1 MPCIVKRFVLD
12 GNQPFKEKFTASSEA
27 LHHTLHDAPAQTFYQ
42 PATSCFMRIFTLLLF
57 LLLSLRTFGQNPGT
71 VAGTVRDRATQE
83 VLPGVSITLEGTE
96 FGTATD
102 AEGRYRLAG
111 VPAGTYNLRAAFVG
125 YDPLLRAN
133 IALSS
138 GNLNT
143 LNLELNTA
151 PQALGEVTVTANRA
165 IRVATAETPLSV
177 QRLTTEE
184 IKSNPGGNFDISR
197 VVQSLPGVG
206 GGGSGGTAGFRNDI
220 IIRGGA
226 PNENVYYLDGIEVP
240 VINHFPTQGSAG
252 GPAGILNVS
261 FIEDVTLSS
270 SAFHARYDNA
280 LSAVLQFRQRDGNAE
295 RIQGNLRT
303 SGTEVAAT
311 LEGPLTKNTTFLASA
326 RRSYLQVLFKLIDLP
341 IRPDFYDFQF
351 KTTTK
356 ISPKTTLTTLGLG
369 AIDHFEIAA
378 PKKSTPTKEF
388 ILRSNPTN
396 DQWNYTLGLNLR
408 RLVENGFV
416 NVALSRTQ
424 QYNGADQFEYGF
436 VGDESRRKLG
446 ARAHDTENK
455 LRADVNKR
463 VGRWQYSYGVVA
475 QLAHYDNKLT
485 NRIRSEVRDSAGR
498 LVSEAYTVRFQTA
511 LDFVRYGAFGQ
522 ATRTFGPESRLT
534 VSAGLRTD
542 GTTALAEGYRL
553 DRTLSPRVSL
563 SYALRPTLNLNASVG
578 RYYKIPPSTLL
589 GFRDEAGNLAN
600 AAGRYIRADHYVAGL
615 EWLPG
620 KATRFTLEGFYKKYA
635 HYPVSVRDG
644 ISLANLGGD
653 FNAIGNEAVTFTGR
667 GRAYGAEGFFQQK
680 LSGKLFAIVSLTA
693 FRSEFSGRDGAYRP
707 TAWDSQFLGSAL
719 LGYQLG
725 RQWELGAKYR
735 LGGGSPYT
743 PYDEAASRA
752 SYQAVGQGVPDF
764 RQLNTRRL
772 GSFQQLDLRLDKKVN
787 LRRLSFDFYVDVQNA
802 LLTKPVAPPTYTFER
817 LPDNSGYRT
826 TDGRALRPD
835 GRNAVPVLLAAGDAL
850 VVPTVGFIIEF

>member
-1 MPCIVKRFVLD
+1 MKI
-12 GNQPFKEKFTASSEA
+12 S
-27 LHHTLHDAPAQTFYQ
+27 
-42 PATSCFMRIFTLLLF
+42 TLLFF
-57 LLLSLRTFGQNPGT
+57 LLLSLRAFGQNPGT

-83 VLPGVSITLEGTE
+83 TLPGVSITLEGTD

-102 AEGRYRLAG
+102 AEGRYRLSG
-111 VPAGTYNLRAAFVG
+111 VPAGPYNLRAAFVG
-125 YDPLLRAN
+125 YDALLRAN
-133 IALSS
+133 ISVSS
-138 GNLNT
+138 GNVNT
-143 LNLELNTA
+143 LNLEINKA
-151 PQALGEVTVTANRA
+151 PQALGEVTVTASRA

-240 VINHFPTQGSAG
+240 VINHFATQGSAG

-270 SAFHARYDNA
+270 SAFQARYDNA

-303 SGTEVAAT
+303 SATEVAAT

-396 DQWNYTLGLNLR
+396 DQWNYTVGLNLR
-408 RLVENGFV
+408 HLVDNGFV
-416 NVALSRTQ
+416 NLALSRTQ
-424 QYNGADQFEYGF
+424 QYNAADQFEYGYL
-436 VGDESRRKLG
+436 GDETRRKLG
-446 ARAHDTENK
+446 ARAHETENK

-463 VGRWQYSYGVVA
+463 VGRWQYSYGVVG
-475 QLAHYDNKLT
+475 QLVHYDNTLV
-485 NRIRSEVRDSAGR
+485 NRLRSEVRDANGTLLSPA
-498 LVSEAYTVRFQTA
+498 VTVRFQTA
-511 LDFVRYGAFGQ
+511 LDFVRYGAFAQ
-522 ATRTFGPESRLT
+522 ATRTFGAASRLT

-542 GTTALAEGYRL
+542 GTSALAEGYRL
-553 DRTLSPRVSL
+553 DRTLSPRASV

-578 RYYKIPPSTLL
+578 RYYKIPPSTIL
-589 GFRDEAGNLAN
+589 GFRDEAGGLAN
-600 AAGRYIRADHYVAGL
+600 RASRYIRADHYVAGL
-615 EWLPG
+615 EYLPG
-620 KATRFTLEGFYKKYA
+620 AATRFTLEGFYKNYA
-635 HYPVSVRDG
+635 NYPVSVRDG

-653 FNAIGNEAVTFTGR
+653 FNALGNEAVTSTGQ
-667 GRAYGAEGFFQQK
+667 GHAYGAEAFFQQK
-680 LSGKLFAIVSLTA
+680 LSGKLFAIVALTA
-693 FRSEFSGRDGAYRP
+693 FRSEFTGRDGVYRP

-725 RQWELGAKYR
+725 RGWELGAKYR
-735 LGGGSPYT
+735 VGGGSPYT

-752 SYQAVGQGVPDF
+752 SYQAVGQGIRDF
-764 RQLNTRRL
+764 RQLNTLRL
-772 GSFQQLDLRLDKKVN
+772 NNFQQLDLRLDKKIS
-787 LRRLSFDFYVDVQNA
+787 LRRLSFDFYIDVQNA
-802 LLTKPVAPPTYTFER
+802 LLTKPVAPPTYAFER
-817 LPDNSGYRT
+817 LADNSGYRT
-826 TDGRALRPD
+826 TDGQALRPD
-835 GRNAVPVLLAAGDAL
+835 GSNAVPILLPAGDAL
-850 VVPTVGFIIEF
+850 VVPTVGFIVEF

>member
-1 MPCIVKRFVLD
+1 
-12 GNQPFKEKFTASSEA
+12 
-27 LHHTLHDAPAQTFYQ
+27 
-42 PATSCFMRIFTLLLF
+42 MRLFTLLLA
-57 LLLSLRTFGQNPGT
+57 LLFVAFSTSAQNVST

-102 AEGRYRLAG
+102 AQGRYRLTG
-111 VPAGTYNLRAAFVG
+111 VPAGSYNLRATFVG
-125 YDPLLRAN
+125 YDPLIRAN
-133 IALSS
+133 IALST
-138 GNLNT
+138 GNVNT
-143 LNLELNTA
+143 LNLELNTV

-240 VINHFPTQGSAG
+240 VINHFSTQGSAG

-270 SAFHARYDNA
+270 SAFQARYDNA
-280 LSAVLQFRQRDGNAE
+280 LSAVLQFRQRDGNSE

-326 RRSYLQVLFKLIDLP
+326 RRSYLQLLFKLIDLP

-356 ISPKTTLTTLGLG
+356 LSDKTTLTTLGLG
-369 AIDHFEIAA
+369 AIDHFEIVA
-378 PKKSTPTKEF
+378 PKNSSPEKEYV
-388 ILRSNPTN
+388 LRSNPTN
-396 DQWNYTLGLNLR
+396 DQWNYTVGVNLR
-408 RLVENGFV
+408 HLVENGFV

-424 QYNGADQFEYGF
+424 LYNSADQFEYGF
-436 VGDESRRKLG
+436 KGQEEYRKLG
-446 ARAHDTENK
+446 ARANEIENK

-463 VGRWQYSYGVVA
+463 VGRWQYSYGAVG
-475 QLAHYDNKLT
+475 QLVHYDNNLF
-485 NRIRSEVRDSAGR
+485 NRLRSEVRDANGALLSPA
-498 LVSEAYTVRFQTA
+498 VTVRFKTD
-511 LDFVRYGAFGQ
+511 LDFLRYGAFAQ
-522 ATRTFGPESRLT
+522 ATRTYGAESRLT
-534 VSAGLRTD
+534 VSAGVRTD
-542 GTTALAEGYRL
+542 GTTALTEGYRF

-563 SYALRPTLNLNASVG
+563 SYALRPTLNLNASLG
-578 RYYKIPPSTLL
+578 RYFKIPPSTIL
-589 GFRDEAGNLAN
+589 GFRDEAGTLVN
-600 AAGRYIRADHYVAGL
+600 AGGRYIRSDHAVAGL

-635 HYPVSVRDG
+635 NYPVSVRDG

-653 FNAIGNEAVTFTGR
+653 FNAIGNEAVTSTGQ
-667 GRAYGAEGFFQQK
+667 GRAYGTEAFFQQK

-693 FRSEFSGRDGAYRP
+693 FRSEFTGRDGIYKP
-707 TAWDSQFLGSAL
+707 SAWDSQFLGSAL

-725 RQWELGAKYR
+725 RGWEVGAKYR
-735 LGGGSPYT
+735 IGGGSPFT

-752 SYQAVGQGVPDF
+752 SYQAVGTGVLDYS
-764 RQLNTRRL
+764 QLNTRRL
-772 GSFQQLDLRLDKKVN
+772 GGFQQLDLRLDKKIS

-802 LLTKPVAPPTYTFER
+802 LLTKPVSPPIYTFER
-817 LPDNSGYRT
+817 TADNAGYRS
-826 TDGRALRPD
+826 TDGLAVRPD
-835 GRNAVPVLLAAGDAL
+835 GGNAIPLLLGDNDAL

>member
-1 MPCIVKRFVLD
+1 
-12 GNQPFKEKFTASSEA
+12 
-27 LHHTLHDAPAQTFYQ
+27 
-42 PATSCFMRIFTLLLF
+42 MRITTLLFF
-57 LLLSLRTFGQNPGT
+57 LLLSLAARAQNPGT
-71 VAGTVRDRATQE
+71 LAGTVRDRATQE
-83 VLPGVSITLEGTE
+83 SLPGVSVTLEGTS

-102 AEGRYRLAG
+102 AEGHYRLAG
-111 VPAGTYNLRAAFVG
+111 VPAGAYNLRASFVG
-125 YDPLLRAN
+125 YDALLRADV
-133 IALSS
+133 AVSS
-138 GNLNT
+138 GNVNT
-143 LNLELNTA
+143 LNLEINKS

-270 SAFHARYDNA
+270 SAFPARYDNA
-280 LSAVLQFRQRDGNAE
+280 LSSVLQFRQRDGNAE

-369 AIDHFEIAA
+369 AIDHFEIV
-378 PKKSTPTKEF
+378 PPRNSSPSKEF
-388 ILRSNPTN
+388 VLRNNPTIN
-396 DQWNYTLGLNLR
+396 QWNYTMGLNLR
-408 RLVENGFV
+408 HLVANGYL
-416 NVALSRTQ
+416 NLALSRTQ
-424 QYNGADQFEYGF
+424 QYSAADQFQFGYTGQEAY
-436 VGDESRRKLG
+436 RKLF
-446 ARAHDTENK
+446 ARSHETENK

-463 VGRWQYSYGVVA
+463 VDRWQYSYGVVG
-475 QLAHYDNKLT
+475 QLVHYDNNLR
-485 NRIRSEVRDSAGR
+485 NRLRAEVRDASGA
-498 LVSEAYTVRFQTA
+498 LVSPAVLVNFQTA
-511 LDFVRYGAFGQ
+511 LDFVRYGLFAQ
-522 ATRTFGPESRLT
+522 ATRTYGPDSRLT
-534 VSAGLRTD
+534 VSAGLRAD
-542 GTTALAEGYRL
+542 GTSALLAGYRL

-563 SYALRPTLNLNASVG
+563 SYALLPTLNLNASLG
-578 RYYKIPPSTLL
+578 RYYKIPPSTIL
-589 GFRDEAGNLAN
+589 GYRDPGGRLVNEGS
-600 AAGRYIRADHYVAGL
+600 RYIRSDHAVVGL

-620 KATRFTLEGFYKKYA
+620 ATTRLTLEGFYKKYA
-635 HYPVSVRDG
+635 YYPVSVRDG

-653 FNAIGNEAVTFTGR
+653 FNAIGNEAVTSTGQ
-667 GRAYGAEGFFQQK
+667 GRAYGAEAFFQQK
-680 LSGKLFAIVSLTA
+680 LSGKLFAIISLTA
-693 FRSEFSGRDGAYRP
+693 FRSEFSGLDGVYRP
-707 TAWDSQFLGSAL
+707 TPWDTRFLGSAL
-719 LGYQLG
+719 LGYKLG
-725 RQWELGAKYR
+725 RGWELGAKYR
-735 LGGGSPYT
+735 VGGGGPYT
-743 PYDEAASRA
+743 PYDAAASRA
-752 SYQAVGQGVPDF
+752 SYQAVGQGVLDYA
-764 RQLNTRRL
+764 QLNTRRL
-772 GSFQQLDLRLDKKVN
+772 RSFQQLDLRLDKKIS

-802 LLTKPVAPPTYTFER
+802 LFTKPVSVPIYTFER
-817 LPDNSGYRT
+817 LADNSAYTT
-826 TDGRALRPD
+826 TDGQPLRPD
-835 GRNAVPVLLAAGDAL
+835 GSNAVPILLPDSAAL
-850 VVPTVGFIIEF
+850 VVPTVGFIVEF

>member
-1 MPCIVKRFVLD
+1 
-12 GNQPFKEKFTASSEA
+12 
-27 LHHTLHDAPAQTFYQ
+27 
-42 PATSCFMRIFTLLLF
+42 MRILPLLFF
-57 LLLSLRTFGQNPGT
+57 LLLSLGSSAQNASI

-83 VLPGVSITLEGTE
+83 VLPGVSITLEGTD

-102 AEGRYRLAG
+102 AEGRYRLTG
-111 VPAGTYNLRAAFVG
+111 VPAGAYNLRATFVG
-125 YDPLLRAN
+125 YDALLRAN

-138 GNLNT
+138 GNVNT

-151 PQALGEVTVTANRA
+151 PQALDEVTVTASRA
-165 IRVATAETPLSV
+165 IRVATPETPLSV

-197 VVQSLPGVG
+197 VIQSLPGVG

-270 SAFHARYDNA
+270 SAFQARYDNA
-280 LSAVLQFRQRDGNAE
+280 LSSVLQFRQRDGNSE

-311 LEGPLTKNTTFLASA
+311 LEGPLTSNTTFLASA

-356 ISPKTTLTTLGLG
+356 LSPKTTITTLGLG
-369 AIDHFEIAA
+369 AIDHFEIVA
-378 PKKSTPTKEF
+378 PKNSSPSKEF
-388 ILRSNPTN
+388 VLRSNPTI
-396 DQWNYTLGLNLR
+396 DQWNYTVGVNLR
-408 RLVENGFV
+408 HLVENGFV

-424 QYNGADQFEYGF
+424 QYGKADQFAYGF
-436 VGDESRRKLG
+436 EGQEAFRKLG
-446 ARAHDTENK
+446 ARNGEVENK

-463 VGRWQYSYGVVA
+463 VGRWQYSYGVVG
-475 QLAHYDNKLT
+475 QLQHYDNNLT
-485 NRIRSEVRDSAGR
+485 NRIRSKVRDASGT
-498 LVSEAYTVRFQTA
+498 LVSPAVTVRFVTD
-511 LDFVRYGAFGQ
+511 LDFVRYGAFAQ
-522 ATRTFGPESRLT
+522 ATRAYGAESRLT
-534 VSAGLRTD
+534 LSAGIRAD
-542 GTTALAEGYRL
+542 GTSALDQGYRL
-553 DRTLSPRVSL
+553 DRTLSPRASL
-563 SYALRPTLNLNASVG
+563 SYALLPTLNLNASLG
-578 RYYKIPPSTLL
+578 RYFKIPPSTIL
-589 GFRDEAGNLAN
+589 GFRDERGTRLNS
-600 AAGRYIRADHYVAGL
+600 GSSYIRSDHAVAGL

-635 HYPVSVRDG
+635 NYPVSVRDG

-653 FNAIGNEAVTFTGR
+653 FNAIGNEAVTSTGK
-667 GRAYGAEGFFQQK
+667 GRAYGTEAFFQQK
-680 LSGKLFAIVSLTA
+680 LSGKLFAVVSLTG
-693 FRSEFSGRDGAYRP
+693 FRSEFSGADGVYKP
-707 TAWDSQFLGSAL
+707 TAWDTRFLGSAL

-725 RQWELGAKYR
+725 RGWEVGAKYR
-735 LGGGSPYT
+735 VGGGAPYT

-752 SYQAVGQGVPDF
+752 SYQAVGTGVLDYS
-764 RQLNTRRL
+764 QLNTRRL
-772 GSFQQLDLRLDKKVN
+772 NRFQQLDLRLDKKIS
-787 LRRLSFDFYVDVQNA
+787 LRRLSFDFYIDVQNA
-802 LLTKPVAPPTYTFER
+802 LLTKPVSPPTYTFER
-817 LPDNSGYRT
+817 TADNSGYTT
-826 TDGRALRPD
+826 TDGQPLRPD
-835 GRNAVPVLLAAGDAL
+835 GRNAVPILLLDDDAL
-850 VVPTVGFIIEF
+850 VVPTIGFIVEF

>member
-1 MPCIVKRFVLD
+1 MKT
-12 GNQPFKEKFTASSEA
+12 TA
-27 LHHTLHDAPAQTFYQ
+27 
-42 PATSCFMRIFTLLLF
+42 LLFF
-57 LLLSLRTFGQNPGT
+57 LLLLAALGRAQNPGT
-71 VAGTVRDRATQE
+71 LAGTVRDRATQE
-83 VLPGVSITLEGTE
+83 ALPGVSVTLEGTT

-102 AEGRYRLAG
+102 ANGRYRLPG
-111 VPAGTYNLRAAFVG
+111 VPAGAYNLRASFVG
-125 YDPLLRAN
+125 YDALLRADVA
-133 IALSS
+133 ISS
-138 GNLNT
+138 GNVNT
-143 LNLELNTA
+143 LNLEINRS

-270 SAFHARYDNA
+270 SAFQARYDNA

-356 ISPKTTLTTLGLG
+356 ISAKTTLTTLGLG
-369 AIDHFEIAA
+369 AIDHFEVVP
-378 PKKSTPTKEF
+378 PKNSSPSKEF
-388 ILRSNPTN
+388 ILRNNPTI
-396 DQWNYTLGLNLR
+396 DQWNYTVGMNLRHLVDNGYLNL
-408 RLVENGFV
+408 
-416 NVALSRTQ
+416 ALSRTQ
-424 QYNGADQFEYGF
+424 QYSAANQFQFGYTGQEAF
-436 VGDESRRKLG
+436 RKLF
-446 ARAHDTENK
+446 ARSYETENK

-463 VGRWQYSYGVVA
+463 VGRWQYSYGVVG
-475 QLAHYDNKLT
+475 QLVHYDNNLR
-485 NRIRSEVRDSAGR
+485 NRIRAEVRDGSGA
-498 LVSEAYTVRFQTA
+498 LVSPAVTVNFTTA
-511 LDFVRYGAFGQ
+511 LDFVRYGLFAQ
-522 ATRTFGPESRLT
+522 ATRTYGPDSRLT
-534 VSAGLRTD
+534 VSAGLRAD
-542 GTTALAEGYRL
+542 GTSALLAGYRL

-563 SYALRPTLNLNASVG
+563 SYALLPTLNLNASLG
-578 RYYKIPPSTLL
+578 RYYKLPPSTILGYRDAGGRLL
-589 GFRDEAGNLAN
+589 NEGS
-600 AAGRYIRADHYVAGL
+600 RYIRSDHAVAGL

-620 KATRFTLEGFYKKYA
+620 AATRLTLEGFYKKYA
-635 HYPVSVRDG
+635 YYPVSARDG

-653 FNAIGNEAVTFTGR
+653 FNAIGNEAIASTGR
-667 GRAYGAEGFFQQK
+667 GRAYGAEVFFQQK

-693 FRSEFSGRDGAYRP
+693 FRSEFSGADGVYRP
-707 TAWDSQFLGSAL
+707 TAWDTRFLGSAL
-719 LGYQLG
+719 LGYKLG
-725 RQWELGAKYR
+725 RGWELGTKYR
-735 LGGGSPYT
+735 VGGGAPYT
-743 PYDEAASRA
+743 PYDAAASRA
-752 SYQAVGQGVPDF
+752 SYQAVGQGILDYS
-764 RQLNTRRL
+764 QLNTQRL
-772 GSFQQLDLRLDKKVN
+772 RPFQQLDLRLDKKVS
-787 LRRLSFDFYVDVQNA
+787 LRRLSFDFYIDVQNA
-802 LLTKPVAPPTYTFER
+802 LLAKPVSVPTYTFER
-817 LPDNSGYRT
+817 LADNSGYT
-826 TDGRALRPD
+826 TTNGQPLKPD
-835 GRNAVPVLLAAGDAL
+835 GSNAVPILLPDSDAL
-850 VVPTVGFIIEF
+850 VVPTIGFIVEF

>member
-1 MPCIVKRFVLD
+1 
-12 GNQPFKEKFTASSEA
+12 
-27 LHHTLHDAPAQTFYQ
+27 
-42 PATSCFMRIFTLLLF
+42 MRIFTLLLF
-57 LLLSLRTFGQNPGT
+57 LLLTVSARAQNPGT

-83 VLPGVSITLEGTE
+83 ALPGVSVTLDGTS

-102 AEGRYRLAG
+102 AEGRYRLTG
-111 VPAGTYNLRAAFVG
+111 VPAGAYNLRAAFVG
-125 YDPLLRAN
+125 YDPLLRAD
-133 IALSS
+133 IAVSS
-138 GNLNT
+138 GNVNT
-143 LNLELNTA
+143 INLEVNKGA
-151 PQALGEVTVTANRA
+151 QVLGEVTVTANRA

-240 VINHFPTQGSAG
+240 VINHFATQGSAG

-270 SAFHARYDNA
+270 SAFQARYDNA
-280 LSAVLQFRQRDGNAE
+280 LSSVLQFRQRDGNAE

-311 LEGPLTKNTTFLASA
+311 LEGPLTGNTTFLASA

-369 AIDHFEIAA
+369 AIDHFEVVP
-378 PKKSTPTKEF
+378 PKKSSPSKEF
-388 ILRSNPTN
+388 ILRNNPVIN
-396 DQWNYTLGLNLR
+396 QWNYTVGLNLR
-408 RLVENGFV
+408 HLVDNGYL
-416 NVALSRTQ
+416 NLALSRTQ
-424 QYNGADQFEYGF
+424 QSAAADQFQFGYTGQEAF
-436 VGDESRRKLG
+436 RKLR
-446 ARAHDTENK
+446 ARTTEIENK

-463 VGRWQYSYGVVA
+463 VGRWQYSYGVVG
-475 QLAHYDNKLT
+475 QLVHYDNNLS
-485 NRIRSEVRDSAGR
+485 NRIRAEVRDASGA
-498 LVSEAYTVRFQTA
+498 LVSPAVTVRFVTD
-511 LDFVRYGAFGQ
+511 LDFVRYGAFAQ
-522 ATRTFGPESRLT
+522 ATRTYGADNRLT
-534 VSAGLRTD
+534 VSAGVRAD
-542 GTTALAEGYRL
+542 GTSALLQGYRL

-563 SYALRPTLNLNASVG
+563 SYALRPTVNLNASIG

-589 GFRDEAGNLAN
+589 GYRDPAGIRLNEGN
-600 AAGRYIRADHYVAGL
+600 RYIRSDHYVAGL

-620 KATRFTLEGFYKKYA
+620 AATRFTLEGFYKKYA
-635 HYPVSVRDG
+635 YYPVSVRDG

-653 FNAIGNEAVTFTGR
+653 FNAIGNEAVTSTGQ
-667 GRAYGAEGFFQQK
+667 GRAYGTEAFFQQK

-693 FRSEFSGRDGAYRP
+693 FRSEFTGRDGVYKP
-707 TAWDSQFLGSAL
+707 TAWDTRFLGSAL
-719 LGYQLG
+719 LGYKLG
-725 RQWELGAKYR
+725 RGWELGAKFR
-735 LGGGSPYT
+735 VGGGGPYT

-752 SYQAVGQGVPDF
+752 SYQAIGQGILDYS
-764 RQLNTRRL
+764 RLNTQRL
-772 GSFQQLDLRLDKKVN
+772 GSFQQLDLRLDKKIS
-787 LRRLSFDFYVDVQNA
+787 LRRLSFDFYIDVQNA
-802 LLTKPVAPPTYTFER
+802 LLTKPVSVPTYTFER
-817 LPDNSGYRT
+817 LADNSGYTT
-826 TDGRALRPD
+826 TDGQALRAD
-835 GRNAVPVLLAAGDAL
+835 GRNAVPVLLPDSDAL
-850 VVPTVGFIIEF
+850 VVPTIGFIVEF